1 MRDGDANEWIEA
13 CGSGGGGACCSQAV
27 HATVQAEDSA
37 RGGALLDAGRNRALL
52 RREGLY
58 SSNLSAWRKQR
69 EAGAFASMSAT
80 KRGRQPK
87 LSAQDKEL
95 ARLRQELERLRKK
108 LGQAEKIIEVQKK
121 LSEVLGVSLDTAEG
135 GNRK

>member
-1 MRDGDANEWIEA
+1 MEMRTN
-13 CGSGGGGACCSQAV
+13 GSQPADPEVVERAV
-27 HATVQAEDSA
+27 RRRFTPQYKLKILRE
-37 RGGALLDAGRNRALL
+37 AGRCSTPGEIGALL

-69 EAGAFASMSAT
+69 EAGALASMSAT

-95 ARLRQELERLRKK
+95 VGLRQELERVRQK

-121 LSEVLGVSLDTAEG
+121 LSEVLGVSLNMAED

>member
-1 MRDGDANEWIEA
+1 MEMLTNGSKPADPEVVERAARRRFTPQYKLKILREA
-13 CGSGGGGACCSQAV
+13 ERCSTPGEV
-27 HATVQAEDSA
+27 
-37 RGGALLDAGRNRALL
+37 GALL

-95 ARLRQELERLRKK
+95 ARLRQELERVHKK

-121 LSEVLGVSLDTAEG
+121 LSEVLGMSLDMAED

>member
-1 MRDGDANEWIEA
+1 MEMRTNGSQPADPEVVERAVRRRFTPQYKLKILREA
-13 CGSGGGGACCSQAV
+13 ERCS
-27 HATVQAEDSA
+27 TPGEI
-37 RGGALLDAGRNRALL
+37 GALL

-69 EAGAFASMSAT
+69 EAGALASMAAT

-87 LSAQDKEL
+87 LSARDKEL
-95 ARLRQELERLRKK
+95 TGLRQDLERMRKK
-108 LGQAEKIIEVQKK
+108 LGQTEKIIEVQKK

>member
-1 MRDGDANEWIEA
+1 MEMRTNGSKPEDPEVVERAARRRFTPQYKLKILREA
-13 CGSGGGGACCSQAV
+13 ERCPTPGEVG
-27 HATVQAEDSA
+27 
-37 RGGALLDAGRNRALL
+37 ALL

-69 EAGAFASMSAT
+69 EAGALALMSAT

-121 LSEVLGVSLDTAEG
+121 LSEVLGVSLEG
-135 GNRK
+135 PESERRK

>member
-1 MRDGDANEWIEA
+1 MLTNGSKPADPEVVGRAVRRRFTPQYKLKILREA
-13 CGSGGGGACCSQAV
+13 ERCS
-27 HATVQAEDSA
+27 TPGEI
-37 RGGALLDAGRNRALL
+37 GALL

-69 EAGAFASMSAT
+69 EAGAYASMLAT

-95 ARLRQELERLRKK
+95 AGLRQELERVHKK

-121 LSEVLGVSLDTAEG
+121 LSEVLGMSLDMAED

>member
-1 MRDGDANEWIEA
+1 MER
-13 CGSGGGGACCSQAV
+13 AV
-27 HATVQAEDSA
+27 RRRFTPQYKLKILRQAERCSTP
-37 RGGALLDAGRNRALL
+37 GEVGALL

>member
-1 MRDGDANEWIEA
+1 MEMPTNGSKPADPEVVERAVRRRFTPQYKLKILREA
-13 CGSGGGGACCSQAV
+13 ERCS
-27 HATVQAEDSA
+27 TPGEI
-37 RGGALLDAGRNRALL
+37 GALL

-69 EAGAFASMSAT
+69 EAGAYASMLAT

-95 ARLRQELERLRKK
+95 AGLRQELERVHKK

-121 LSEVLGVSLDTAEG
+121 LSEVLGMSLDMAED

>member
-1 MRDGDANEWIEA
+1 MLTNGSQPADPEVVERAVRRRFTPQYKLKILREA
-13 CGSGGGGACCSQAV
+13 ERCS
-27 HATVQAEDSA
+27 TPGEI
-37 RGGALLDAGRNRALL
+37 GALL

-69 EAGAFASMSAT
+69 EAGAYASMLAT

-95 ARLRQELERLRKK
+95 AGLRQELERVHKK

-121 LSEVLGVSLDTAEG
+121 LSEVLGMSLDMAED

>member
-1 MRDGDANEWIEA
+1 MEMRTNGSKPADPEVVERAARRRFTPQYKLKILREA
-13 CGSGGGGACCSQAV
+13 ERCSTPGEV
-27 HATVQAEDSA
+27 
-37 RGGALLDAGRNRALL
+37 GALL

-69 EAGAFASMSAT
+69 EAGALALMSAT

-121 LSEVLGVSLDTAEG
+121 LSEVLGVSLEG
-135 GNRK
+135 PESERRK

>member
-1 MRDGDANEWIEA
+1 MEMRTNGSKPADPEVVERAVRRRFTPQYKLKILREA
-13 CGSGGGGACCSQAV
+13 ERCS
-27 HATVQAEDSA
+27 TPGEI
-37 RGGALLDAGRNRALL
+37 GALL

-69 EAGAFASMSAT
+69 EAGAYASMLAT

-95 ARLRQELERLRKK
+95 AGLRQELERVHKK

-121 LSEVLGVSLDTAEG
+121 LSEVLGMSLEMAEG

>member
-1 MRDGDANEWIEA
+1 MEMLTNGSKPADPEVVERAVRRRFTPQYKLKILREA
-13 CGSGGGGACCSQAV
+13 ERCS
-27 HATVQAEDSA
+27 TPGEI
-37 RGGALLDAGRNRALL
+37 GALL

-69 EAGAFASMSAT
+69 EAGAYASMLAT

-95 ARLRQELERLRKK
+95 AGLRQELERVHKK

-121 LSEVLGVSLDTAEG
+121 LSEVLGMSLDMAED

>member
-1 MRDGDANEWIEA
+1 MLTNGSKPADPEVVERAVRRRFTPQYKLKILREA
-13 CGSGGGGACCSQAV
+13 ERCS
-27 HATVQAEDSA
+27 TPGEI
-37 RGGALLDAGRNRALL
+37 GALL

-69 EAGAFASMSAT
+69 EAGAYASMLAT

-95 ARLRQELERLRKK
+95 AGLRQELERVHKK

-121 LSEVLGVSLDTAEG
+121 LSEVLGMSLDMAED

>member
-1 MRDGDANEWIEA
+1 MEMRTNGSKPADPEVVERAARRRFTPQYKLKILREA
-13 CGSGGGGACCSQAV
+13 ERCSTPGEV
-27 HATVQAEDSA
+27 
-37 RGGALLDAGRNRALL
+37 GALL

>member
-1 MRDGDANEWIEA
+1 MEMRTN
-13 CGSGGGGACCSQAV
+13 GSKPADPEVVERAARRRFTPQYKLKILRETERCSTPGEV
-27 HATVQAEDSA
+27 
-37 RGGALLDAGRNRALL
+37 GALL

-69 EAGAFASMSAT
+69 QAGALASMSAT
-80 KRGRQPK
+80 KRGRRAK

-95 ARLRQELERLRKK
+95 EQLRQEVERLRRK

-121 LSEVLGVSLDTAEG
+121 LSEVLGVSLEAPEG

>member
-1 MRDGDANEWIEA
+1 MEMLTNGSKPADLEVVERAVRRRFTPQYKLKILREA
-13 CGSGGGGACCSQAV
+13 ERCSTPGEV
-27 HATVQAEDSA
+27 
-37 RGGALLDAGRNRALL
+37 GALL

-69 EAGAFASMSAT
+69 EAGALASMSAT
-80 KRGRQPK
+80 KRGRQAK

-95 ARLRQELERLRKK
+95 AGLRQELERVRQK

-121 LSEVLGVSLDTAEG
+121 LSEVLGVSLEG
-135 GNRK
+135 PESERRK

>member
-1 MRDGDANEWIEA
+1 MEMRTNGSQPADPEVVERAVRRRFTPQYKLKILCEA
-13 CGSGGGGACCSQAV
+13 ERCSTPGEV
-27 HATVQAEDSA
+27 RT
-37 RGGALLDAGRNRALL
+37 LL

-69 EAGAFASMSAT
+69 EAGALASMSAT

-87 LSAQDKEL
+87 LSARDKEL
-95 ARLRQELERLRKK
+95 ARLREELERLRKK

-121 LSEVLGVSLDTAEG
+121 LSEVLGVSLDTAED